1 MAAGAQDGYGVTRR
15 ASNPGWRS
23 GRIQIGGP
31 VRRRER
37 CFDETGHDSV
47 EGQVGLDAYETL
59 GLRIR
64 PAV

>member
-1 MAAGAQDGYGVTRR
+1 MTRR

-37 CFDETGHDSV
+37 CFDETGHDPV